1 MAIYCF
7 LITGMNHDAEE
18 LYIILSVKFTP
29 CQNFRFR
36 ICPIAD
42 TGVLGHLMKK
52 ENVNENFFLN
62 NSNNDKFQLKC

>member
-18 LYIILSVKFTP
+18 FYIILSVQFTH

-36 ICPIAD
+36 VCPIAD
-42 TGVLGHLMKK
+42 TGVLGYLMKK